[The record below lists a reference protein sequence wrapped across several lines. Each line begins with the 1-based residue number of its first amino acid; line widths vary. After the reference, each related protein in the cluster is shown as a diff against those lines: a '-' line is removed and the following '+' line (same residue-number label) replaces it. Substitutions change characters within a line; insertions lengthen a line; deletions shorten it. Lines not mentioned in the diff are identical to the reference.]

1 MGKVSW
7 FGHVGRTIEKH
18 VTPVWDKVKG
28 KVMKKVHGVKDKAIE
43 AGKKIV
49 DKVVRKAAEL
59 TEKVKDKAAEV
70 SEKVSERLSGAVG
83 LEDLEDSQLDEL
95 ERESME
101 DIQLVLMG
109 PNGDALDAQPLKSI
123 FESDSDKTPN
133 DHDDPVIGML
143 EKASKA
149 RNAE

>member
-1 MGKVSW
+1 
-7 FGHVGRTIEKH
+7 
-18 VTPVWDKVKG
+18 
-28 KVMKKVHGVKDKAIE
+28 MKKVHEVKDKAIE

-49 DKVVRKAAEL
+49 DKVERKAAEL

-70 SEKVSERLSGAVG
+70 SEKVSEKLSGAVG

-133 DHDDPVIGML
+133 LLQDRQISEDHDDPVIGML
-143 EKASKA
+143 QKALHKRGGA
-149 RNAE
+149 GGEG

>member
-1 MGKVSW
+1 MG
-7 FGHVGRTIEKH
+7 HE
-18 VTPVWDKVKG
+18 
-28 KVMKKVHGVKDKAIE
+28 VKDKVIDH
-43 AGKKIV
+43 GKKIV
-49 DKVVRKAAEL
+49 DKVVKKGQRLVDKTIKKVERKAAEL

-133 DHDDPVIGML
+133 L
-143 EKASKA
+143 L
-149 RNAE
+149 